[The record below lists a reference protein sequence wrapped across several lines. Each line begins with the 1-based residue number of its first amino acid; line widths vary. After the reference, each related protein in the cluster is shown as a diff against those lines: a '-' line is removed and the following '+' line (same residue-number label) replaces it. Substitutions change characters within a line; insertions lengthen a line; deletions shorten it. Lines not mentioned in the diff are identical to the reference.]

1 MAKDYAKLYNF
12 TGTVTIKDGRPVWV
26 FRNMVWP
33 ALRPGKP
40 RGRRR
45 ASWDHVYVTPSGVS
59 GR

>member
-12 TGTVTIKDGRPVWV
+12 TGTVAVEDGRVVWI

-33 ALRPGKP
+33 ALKKGKTH
-40 RGRRR
+40 GRRR
-45 ASWDHVYVTPSGVS
+45 SSWDHVYVTPGGVS